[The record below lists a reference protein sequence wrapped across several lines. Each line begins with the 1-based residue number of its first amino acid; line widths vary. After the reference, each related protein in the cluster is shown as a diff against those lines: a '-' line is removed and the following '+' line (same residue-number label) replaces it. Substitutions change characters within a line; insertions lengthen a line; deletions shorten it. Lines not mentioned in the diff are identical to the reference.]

1 MTSREM
7 GFLLL
12 SSGLGDPQR
21 RPLTGP
27 QLRNLTRRVALGEK
41 PWEERELTEEDLVR
55 LGYDRP
61 GARRIVTLLSQT
73 QQLSW
78 YVTKGKQAGCIPVTR
93 VSQAYPLRLRKK
105 LGLDAPGCL
114 WAKGDIALLEQ
125 KCVSL
130 VGSRDLRE
138 ENADFAWEAGV
149 QAARQGFVLV
159 SGNARGADRTAQE
172 ACLAAGG
179 KVICVVADTL
189 ADHTERENVLYLS
202 EEGFDLGFSAARALS
217 RNRIIH
223 SLSERTLV
231 AQCTYGKGGTWNG
244 TIRNLQKTL
253 SRVFCFDDGSEASRE
268 LCQRGA
274 EQITIGDLQNID
286 ALPMHIKSL
295 IDQ

>member
-12 SSGLGDPQR
+12 SSSLGDPMR
-21 RPLTGP
+21 RPLTVA
-27 QLRNLTRRVALGEK
+27 QLRTLAKRVTQAEK
-41 PWEERELTEEDLVR
+41 PAGDRELAVEDLVK

-61 GARRIVTLLSQT
+61 GAARIVNLLSQT

-78 YVTKGKQAGCIPVTR
+78 YVTKGKQKGCVPVTR
-93 VSQAYPLRLRKK
+93 VSEAYPGRLRRK

-114 WAKGDIALLEQ
+114 WAKGDMGFLEE
-125 KCVSL
+125 KSISL
-130 VGSRDLRE
+130 VGSRELKGDNRE
-138 ENADFAWEAGV
+138 FARQAGI

-172 ACLAAGG
+172 ACLAHGG
-179 KVICVVADTL
+179 KVICVVADCL
-189 ADHTERENVLYLS
+189 AEHPAKENVLYLS
-202 EEGFDLGFSAARALS
+202 EEGFDLPFSAARALS

-231 AQCTYGKGGTWNG
+231 AQCTYGKGGTWDG
-244 TIRNLQKTL
+244 TLRNLQKDL
-253 SRVFCFDDGSEASRE
+253 SRVFCFGDESAAVRE

-274 EQITIGDLQNID
+274 ERIETAQLQNID